1 MVRIA
6 IREEGPEDFAGVV
19 KQEPKKPRKRKKK
32 TVPKRPAPLDRIRQ
46 PKSASRPAPAF
57 GVKGLPRTRASLYNR
72 YGLVFD
78 PGVEDD
84 PIVSQEM
91 DNLLELY
98 RRQTGRELDRQA
110 DVRKSLEESGLI
122 ERAAEAAVRKVGGAA
137 LRRVAREVGG
147 FASATDALD
156 YLEQRARAALP
167 GRREIEG
174 AIFETSPISTPFRYG
189 GQLRKAGETIGVKV
203 EDGQVKS
210 SGVLSIADR
219 LLGGAG
225 GKAIGFVADQ
235 PAPRMRQFGVARA
248 LEPSGLTI
256 GEVAEEGLRTAGRGA
271 AFGLRQTG
279 RGLEATGEFL
289 RDRPV
294 FIGTSVMPM
303 PASGR
308 RVGGVVAPVT
318 GSEYSAVAAAFSESP
333 QDYIDA
339 ASDERF
345 VVEDEGKQGALDYA
359 RETGQPASVI
369 REIIRQQ
376 ELSPFSPMEDS
387 GMRAQATANGWP
399 EEEWPTLDIA
409 EKIYRTGSRN
419 DFRPQF
425 FRNLIR
431 NIGETAATPAG
442 VVAII
447 GASAQAAGGDFEA
460 GADAVRAVW
469 GPYAQVQRTAD
480 REGELTAI
488 MEFVRDNPLEA
499 ALWASTALRTTSRVA
514 GATARQGV
522 FGERMRAYA
531 RANEEVVIPGPRA
544 TTPPVPRD
552 VPEPRPGWNLADYAE
567 RQRIIDRN
575 EQRARAF
582 ERGEIAPED
591 RAAPISVGF
600 TSPRLFQ
607 TFLTRTIRPLLAAK
621 SERYRS
627 LLQSRGA
634 ERETRWASNVRQ
646 GEAIDMRN
654 IFESAL
660 GDVSLLTKD
669 RAAFNLVYPEYG
681 VRGTDIVSAARSERR
696 DLTPEEQR
704 IVDEDRVTPGRV
716 ADYYQDQRE
725 RLEFQI
731 RSENRQA
738 VLDEQQQIDLWRAAE
753 IHLRRLDKIEVPEDA
768 MSLLRA
774 RVRRFGERADEIMA
788 EALATTTKEVK
799 RGNYIRM
806 ILLDPEFEL
815 RAQALRSGRRAARKK
830 LDRAERQLQVA
841 SRRMQQYLTP
851 EGWGRLSRPKARRR
865 YNEVRSALLVALR
878 RAERAADEAG
888 LAELA
893 AEYRSAR
900 MALGQARLRR
910 DVGRDE
916 ASRRLDDLERLRL
929 TGEDVRALEPEVRDL
944 YTGARSARQR
954 QERLEREQAADLEAA
969 GVRRFSRASL
979 EAARRQREELE
990 AEVAASRR
998 EARLSEPDFYEITL
1012 PPRFFYDHFERDL
1025 VTKSG
1030 TLDEMRVKENSR
1042 QIVVRLHR
1050 DDIEELLDDADYYA
1064 TSMGDAGF
1072 EGMGVISSARA
1083 TVKAIQKQNPGI
1095 YQRWER
1101 RKRGEPVEEPRL
1113 APTPE
1118 RASGLRE
1125 RLEAARAR
1133 EAALERAGARVGDL
1147 KASRK
1152 EARAAVAKLRSEVRR
1167 GRPVFDTNEVR
1178 VVLSRT
1184 ENYAIVNL
1192 KKQRKARKSDD
1203 LFSISRARGET
1214 LDEFIARAEM
1224 TDTNPVLHLVQ
1235 SPEFDR
1241 LGAPLVTPT
1250 ERVLDVTARGG
1261 VRPGRF
1267 VESEG
1272 YLFRSGQESVRYW
1285 DNLLFDTAELITA
1298 EGWRKKIQQIIER
1311 TSIPFAFNERAIEEA
1326 NRRVDAD
1333 PDRRDL
1339 EGDERDRAV
1348 QAELEN
1354 IVRVAGAQYDITEF
1368 KLLNPFA
1375 RGAKMPPRRASYGA
1389 IRESARVTDGD
1400 AMDLETGALN
1410 EGALGRVVQ
1419 QILNERTVDPNAPGV
1434 YYLMPIQTWNAIQK
1448 VLEMEAFRIRPTK
1461 SRLGGLTYSLD
1472 RVTRAWRTFT
1482 LNVLPRTAFNNL
1494 VGSTILALMAGAGPW
1509 SMYYAAMAIAG
1520 KSVRMADG
1528 SQRKLPMPPELR
1540 QRYYESLTGRIDRNY
1555 LERKRVYR
1563 EGDVDVDA
1571 EIPLL
1576 EGALSGVAYWMNT
1589 MRLINGA
1596 SEDFARLAVW
1606 YSKAYDVSARTQG
1619 SRGFFTKARALNDEG
1634 YRYLEALANND
1645 PNVRVLNE
1653 QFLRK
1658 SFEFL
1663 GDLHRGGPFI
1673 SKIRIAI
1680 PFWQWYTHMLKLAFF
1695 TMPFKYPGRMLF
1707 MEQLSDIGV
1716 MYQEA
1721 HGLFLPYG
1729 EDFIPFYTVLDES
1742 DGRKQ
1747 EMVRGL
1753 GAGPWYPMGTIS
1765 PVGGRDG
1772 SGALGFAQT
1781 SVNPVF
1787 PQAALILS
1795 SFVSVAAG
1803 GPAVEMDQT
1812 RVLRAAKDEYGNE
1825 IDSLDG
1831 KAFWSYLFNKVFRTF
1846 PLSPTIMSQS
1856 GRASTALPFDPDER
1870 VYSTPRPSEET
1881 IDRNRADVVS
1891 VVENPSK
1898 NIGAFLLKIF
1908 GVPLSDLPARGP
1920 ITEARLYNEYRFQM
1934 RDIARQNR
1942 NITRELIR
1950 IHTSDQTVPADTTP
1964 KAFE

>member
-19 KQEPKKPRKRKKK
+19 KQEPKRPRKRKKK
-32 TVPKRPAPLDRIRQ
+32 KTVPTRPAPLDRIRQ
-46 PKSASRPAPAF
+46 PESASRPAPAF
-57 GVKGLPRTRASLYNR
+57 GVKGLPGTRASLYNR

-98 RRQTGRELDRQA
+98 RRQTGQELDRQA

-137 LRRVAREVGG
+137 LRRTVREVGG

-156 YLEQRARAALP
+156 YLEQRAREALP
-167 GRREIEG
+167 GRREIQG
-174 AIFETSPISTPFRYG
+174 AIFETSPAGIPIRAAQELGS
-189 GQLRKAGETIGVKV
+189 AGEDILTVA
-203 EDGQVKS
+203 S
-210 SGVLSIADR
+210 LADR
-219 LLGGAG
+219 LAG
-225 GKAIGFVADQ
+225 RPARQALGFVADQ
-235 PAPRMRQFGVARA
+235 PAPRMRSLGAI
-248 LEPSGLTI
+248 EPSGRTI
-256 GEVAEEGLRTAGRGA
+256 GEVGGEGVRMLGRGA

-294 FIGTSVMPM
+294 FIGTSIMPT

-308 RVGGVVAPVT
+308 RAGGVVAPVT
-318 GSEYSAVAAAFSESP
+318 GSEYSAVATALSESP

-345 VVEDEGKQGALDYA
+345 VVEDENKQGALDYA

-399 EEEWPTLDIA
+399 EEEWSTLDLA

-442 VVAII
+442 VVAIV

-514 GATARQGV
+514 GATARQGA

-552 VPEPRPGWNLADYAE
+552 VPEPRPGWSIFDYAE

-575 EQRARAF
+575 ERRARAF

-591 RAAPISVGF
+591 RAAPVSVGF

-621 SERYRS
+621 SERYRNLNYGK
-627 LLQSRGA
+627 LLQRRGA

-646 GEAIDMRN
+646 GETIDMRN

-704 IVDEDRVTPGRV
+704 IVDEGRVTPGRV

-725 RLEFQI
+725 RLEFEI

-768 MSLLRA
+768 MALLRA

-815 RAQALRSGRRAARKK
+815 RAQARRAGRREARGK
-830 LDRAERQLQVA
+830 LNRAERQLQVA
-841 SRRMQQYLTP
+841 SRRMQKYLTA

-865 YNEVRSALLVALR
+865 YNKVRSELLVALR

-888 LAELA
+888 LVELA
-893 AEYRSAR
+893 AQYRDAR
-900 MALGQARLRR
+900 AALGQSRLRR
-910 DVGRDE
+910 GVGRDE

-929 TGEDVRALEPEVRDL
+929 SGEDVRALEPEVRDL

-969 GVRRFSRASL
+969 GVRRFSQASL

-990 AEVAASRR
+990 AEAASNAAA
-998 EARLSEPDFYEITL
+998 ARLSEPDFYEISL
-1012 PPRFFYDHFERDL
+1012 PPRFFDDHLDRDL

-1030 TLDEMRVKENSR
+1030 TLDEMKVRETKR

-1064 TSMGDAGF
+1064 TSMGSVGF
-1072 EGMGVISSARA
+1072 EELGIISSARA
-1083 TVKAIQKQNPGI
+1083 TVNAIKKQNPGI
-1095 YQRWER
+1095 YNRWEQ
-1101 RKRGEPVEEPRL
+1101 RKRGETIDEPRV
-1113 APTPE
+1113 APSPE
-1118 RASGLRE
+1118 RASGVRE
-1125 RLEAARAR
+1125 RLAAARTR

-1147 KASRK
+1147 KAARK
-1152 EARAAVAKLRSEVRR
+1152 EARAAIAKLRVEARR

-1375 RGAKMPPRRASYGA
+1375 RGVKMPPRRASYGA
-1389 IRESARVTDGD
+1389 IRESARVIDGD

-1419 QILNERTVDPNAPGV
+1419 QILNERTVDPDAPGV

-1528 SQRKLPMPPELR
+1528 SRRKLPMPPELR

-1571 EIPLL
+1571 DIPML

-1619 SRGFFTKARALNDEG
+1619 ARGFFTKARDLNDEG

-1645 PNVRVLNE
+1645 PDVRVLNE

-1663 GDLHRGGPFI
+1663 GDLHKGGPFI
-1673 SKIRIAI
+1673 SKVRIMI
-1680 PFWQWYTHMLKLAFF
+1680 PFWQWYAHMLKLAFF

-1765 PVGGRDG
+1765 PIGGRDG

-1787 PQAALILS
+1787 PQAALILA
-1795 SFVSVAAG
+1795 SFLSVPAAG
-1803 GPAVEMDQT
+1803 AAVEMDQT
-1812 RVLRAAKDEYGNE
+1812 RVLRAAKDEYGND
-1825 IDSLDG
+1825 IDSLDS
-1831 KAFWSYLFNKVFRTF
+1831 KAFGSYLFNKVFKTF